1 MNLKILNSALANELF
16 RGFYIERWND
26 RVRSMTLSEMDKHSH
41 KLIVAYCI
49 GKYEEMQGNKI
60 NWNLIFE
67 DSILELLRRIVI
79 SDIKSPIYQEIKKD
93 KDVFYKLNEFVFSKY
108 ENIIQSD
115 NFRKKFH
122 SFLFDEKQ
130 RNTLDYQVVDAA
142 HIYASFWE
150 YQLVKC
156 VNPFQ
161 HQNTKIELE
170 IRHRLDQYTNMKGI
184 DNLVNNHSITNF
196 VDLCGQLRFQ
206 LRWAQ
211 TPRVPKTSVLGHIM
225 LVTALTYL
233 ISLDLNCC
241 EKRLYNNF
249 FGALFHD
256 LPEAVTRDI
265 ISPVKRSSE
274 KLDILITQ
282 LEKKLAE
289 KEIFPYVE
297 EEWIEE
303 LKYFT
308 QDEFYNKIKNE
319 NNEIKKVSSKE
330 VSEKYNQDIFC
341 PFDGEVIRF
350 ADQFSA
356 YLEAKESIEAG
367 IKSKELVDAC
377 ETIKSNYANKLICDL
392 NFNELFDHSTTVG

>member
-1 MNLKILNSALANELF
+1 MKTKILNTAIANELF

-26 RVRSMTLSEMDKHSH
+26 RIRSMTLAEMDKHSH
-41 KLIVAYCI
+41 KLIIAYCI

-60 NWNLIFE
+60 DWNLIFD
-67 DSILELLRRIVI
+67 DSIFELLRRIII

-93 KDVFYKLNEFVFSKY
+93 KEVFHKLNEFVFFRY
-108 ENIIQSD
+108 ENIIQNN
-115 NFRKKFH
+115 NFKKKFY
-122 SFLFDEKQ
+122 SFLFNENP
-130 RNTLDYQVVDAA
+130 RNSLDYRVIDAA

-156 VNPFQ
+156 NNPFQ

-170 IRHRLDQYTNMKGI
+170 IRHRLDKYADIKGI
-184 DNLVNNHSITNF
+184 DNLINNHSITNF

-233 ISLDLNCC
+233 ISLDLDCC

-274 KLDILITQ
+274 NLDILITQ
-282 LEKKLAE
+282 LERKLAE

-308 QDEFYNKIKNE
+308 QDEFYAKIKNE
-319 NNEIKKVSSKE
+319 NNEIKKVSTKE
-330 VSEKYNQDIFC
+330 ISEKYNQDIFC
-341 PFDGEVIRF
+341 PFDGEIIKF

-356 YLEAKESIEAG
+356 YLEAKKSIESG
-367 IKSKELVDAC
+367 IKSQELVDAC
-377 ETIKSNYANKLICDL
+377 RSIKSNYAKKMFGDL
-392 NFNELFDHSTTVG
+392 SFEELFDDTLDY